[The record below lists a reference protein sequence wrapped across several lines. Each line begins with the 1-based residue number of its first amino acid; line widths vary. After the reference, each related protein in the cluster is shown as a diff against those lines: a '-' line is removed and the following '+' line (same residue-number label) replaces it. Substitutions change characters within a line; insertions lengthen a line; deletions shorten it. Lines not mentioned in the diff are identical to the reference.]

1 MRPESSARHPGGM
14 VHEGKVRVVVGD
26 DDAAMLSA
34 MCAVLEDDPRIELV
48 GRSTTGSGA
57 RDLAVQEDA
66 DVVVLDVRLPD
77 GGEPTTQAIGDLRPP
92 PVVVAVSAATD
103 RGTVLSMLR
112 AGASCYL
119 AKDRIGASLPEIV
132 VRASRGEVVLAVGG
146 AQRLLAGLIT
156 G

>member
-1 MRPESSARHPGGM
+1 MHSAR
-14 VHEGKVRVVVGD
+14 VRVVVGD
-26 DDAAMLSA
+26 DDEAMLSA

-48 GRSTTGSGA
+48 GRSSTGSGA
-57 RDLAVQEDA
+57 RDLAVQENA

-77 GGEPTTQAIGDLRPP
+77 GGEPTAQAIGDLQPP

-119 AKDRIGASLPEIV
+119 AKDRIGPALPDIV
-132 VRASRGEVVLAVGG
+132 IRASRGEVVLAVGV
-146 AQRLLAGLIT
+146 AQRLVAGLVEP
-156 G
+156 